1 MSRKLLIITC
11 IIALSAL
18 PVTDVFAGEKDGVYS
33 RLADELTSLSSIQK
47 ILDGN
52 NAKLQK
58 VTDRLN
64 TLQSQ
69 EETSSI
75 QRKKKQLDSR
85 TEVLSKKGESI
96 EQAIEAKKQDIESMK
111 AQLSDG
117 EDVRAWHKKAKS
129 QVVAWNYSANNKTLT
144 LTILDKNKQTS
155 SEKPAKFRIRSN
167 EKVYIADKLPEGLQ
181 GVVPEGWTVNFD
193 EKAGVAKI
201 EDPENIPGSA
211 LDNTAR
217 SFTSGE
223 AFVVLKTAAMTIK
236 PAEQPS
242 QSYELESES
251 ESEAESEPLITLPVQ
266 QPAPEYFDMPEPQI
280 TY

>member
-11 IIALSAL
+11 IIALSVMS
-18 PVTDVFAGEKDGVYS
+18 VTGVFAGEKDGIYS

-64 TLQSQ
+64 TLQSK

-75 QRKKKQLDSR
+75 QHKKKVLDSR
-85 TEVLSKKGESI
+85 TEALNKKGEAI
-96 EQAIEAKKQDIESMK
+96 AQEIEAKNQDIESMK
-111 AQLSDG
+111 AQLNDG

-144 LTILDKNKQTS
+144 LTILDKNKKTS
-155 SEKPAKFRIRSN
+155 SEKPARFRIRNN
-167 EKVYIADKLPEGLQ
+167 EKVYVADKLPEGLQ
-181 GVVPEGWTVNFD
+181 GVIPEGWTVNFD

-201 EDPENIPGSA
+201 EDVDNITGSA

-217 SFTSGE
+217 TFTSGE
-223 AFVVLKTAAMTIK
+223 AFVILKTSAMTIK
-236 PAEQPS
+236 PAEQTS
-242 QSYELESES
+242 QTDEFDLDSES
-251 ESEAESEPLITLPVQ
+251 EQEPLIKLPVQ
-266 QPAPEYFDMPEPQI
+266 PTPEYFEMPETQPV
-280 TY
+280 Y

>member
-11 IIALSAL
+11 IIALSVMS
-18 PVTDVFAGEKDGVYS
+18 VTGVFAGEKDGIYS

-64 TLQSQ
+64 TLQSK

-75 QRKKKQLDSR
+75 QHKKKVLDSR
-85 TEVLSKKGESI
+85 TEALNKKGEAI
-96 EQAIEAKKQDIESMK
+96 AQEIEAKNQDIESMK
-111 AQLSDG
+111 AQLNDG

-144 LTILDKNKQTS
+144 LTILDKNKKTS
-155 SEKPAKFRIRSN
+155 SEKPARFRIRNN
-167 EKVYIADKLPEGLQ
+167 EKVYVADKLPEGLQ
-181 GVVPEGWTVNFD
+181 GIIPEGWTVNFD

-201 EDPENIPGSA
+201 EDVDNITGSA

-217 SFTSGE
+217 TFTSGE
-223 AFVVLKTAAMTIK
+223 AFVILKTSAMTIK
-236 PAEQPS
+236 PAEQIS
-242 QSYELESES
+242 QTDELNLDSES
-251 ESEAESEPLITLPVQ
+251 EQEPLIKLPVQ
-266 QPAPEYFDMPEPQI
+266 PTPEYFEMPETQPV
-280 TY
+280 Y

>member
-11 IIALSAL
+11 IIALSVMS
-18 PVTDVFAGEKDGVYS
+18 VTGVFAGEKDGIYS

-75 QRKKKQLDSR
+75 QRKKKVLDSR
-85 TEVLSKKGESI
+85 TEALNKKGEAI
-96 EQAIEAKKQDIESMK
+96 AQEIEAKNQDIESMK
-111 AQLSDG
+111 AQLNDG

-129 QVVAWNYSANNKTLT
+129 QVVAWNYSANNKTMT
-144 LTILDKNKQTS
+144 LTILDKNKKTS
-155 SEKPAKFRIRSN
+155 SEKPARFRIRNN
-167 EKVYIADKLPEGLQ
+167 EKVYVADKLPEGLQ
-181 GVVPEGWTVNFD
+181 GVIPEGWTVNFD

-201 EDPENIPGSA
+201 EDVDNITGSA

-217 SFTSGE
+217 TFTSGE
-223 AFVVLKTAAMTIK
+223 AFVILKTSAMTIK
-236 PAEQPS
+236 PAEQTS
-242 QSYELESES
+242 QTDEFDLDSES
-251 ESEAESEPLITLPVQ
+251 EQEPLIKLPVQ
-266 QPAPEYFDMPEPQI
+266 PTPEYFEMPETQPV
-280 TY
+280 Y

>member
-11 IIALSAL
+11 IIALSVMS
-18 PVTDVFAGEKDGVYS
+18 VTGVFAGEKDGIYS

-75 QRKKKQLDSR
+75 QHKKKVLDSR
-85 TEVLSKKGESI
+85 TEALNKKGEAI
-96 EQAIEAKKQDIESMK
+96 AQEIEAKNQDIESMK
-111 AQLSDG
+111 AQLNDG

-144 LTILDKNKQTS
+144 LTILDKNKKTS
-155 SEKPAKFRIRSN
+155 SEKPARFRIRNN
-167 EKVYIADKLPEGLQ
+167 EKVYVADKLPEGLQ
-181 GVVPEGWTVNFD
+181 GIIPEGWTVNFD

-201 EDPENIPGSA
+201 EDVDNITGSA

-217 SFTSGE
+217 TFTSGE
-223 AFVVLKTAAMTIK
+223 AFVILKTSAMTIK
-236 PAEQPS
+236 PAEQIS
-242 QSYELESES
+242 QTDELNLDSES
-251 ESEAESEPLITLPVQ
+251 EQEPLIKLPVQ
-266 QPAPEYFDMPEPQI
+266 PTPEYFEMPETQPV
-280 TY
+280 Y

>member
-11 IIALSAL
+11 IIALSVMS
-18 PVTDVFAGEKDGVYS
+18 VTGVFAGEKDGIYS

-64 TLQSQ
+64 TLQSK

-75 QRKKKQLDSR
+75 QHKKKVLDSR
-85 TEVLSKKGESI
+85 TEALNKKGEAI
-96 EQAIEAKKQDIESMK
+96 AQEIEAKNQDIESMK
-111 AQLSDG
+111 AQLNDG

-144 LTILDKNKQTS
+144 LTILDKNKKTS
-155 SEKPAKFRIRSN
+155 SEKPARFRIRNN
-167 EKVYIADKLPEGLQ
+167 EKVYVADKLPEGLQ
-181 GVVPEGWTVNFD
+181 GIIPEGWTVNFD

-201 EDPENIPGSA
+201 EDVDNITGSA

-217 SFTSGE
+217 TFTSGE
-223 AFVVLKTAAMTIK
+223 AFVILKTSAMTIK
-236 PAEQPS
+236 PAEQTS
-242 QSYELESES
+242 QTDEFDLDSES
-251 ESEAESEPLITLPVQ
+251 EQEPLIKLPVQ
-266 QPAPEYFDMPEPQI
+266 PTPEYFEMPETQPV
-280 TY
+280 Y

>member
-11 IIALSAL
+11 IIALSVMS
-18 PVTDVFAGEKDGVYS
+18 VTGVFAGEKDGIYS

-75 QRKKKQLDSR
+75 QHKKKVLDSR
-85 TEVLSKKGESI
+85 TEALNKKGEAI
-96 EQAIEAKKQDIESMK
+96 AQEIEAKNQDIESMK
-111 AQLSDG
+111 AQLNDG

-129 QVVAWNYSANNKTLT
+129 QVVAWNYSANNKTMT
-144 LTILDKNKQTS
+144 LTILDKNKKTS
-155 SEKPAKFRIRSN
+155 SEKPARFRIRNN
-167 EKVYIADKLPEGLQ
+167 EKVYVADKLPEGLQ
-181 GVVPEGWTVNFD
+181 GVIPEGWTVNFD

-201 EDPENIPGSA
+201 EDVDNITGSA

-217 SFTSGE
+217 TFTSGE
-223 AFVVLKTAAMTIK
+223 AFVILKTSAMTIK
-236 PAEQPS
+236 PAEQTS
-242 QSYELESES
+242 QTDEFDLDSES
-251 ESEAESEPLITLPVQ
+251 EQEPLIKLPVQ
-266 QPAPEYFDMPEPQI
+266 PTPEYFEMPETQPV
-280 TY
+280 Y

>member
-11 IIALSAL
+11 IIALSVMS
-18 PVTDVFAGEKDGVYS
+18 VTGVFAGEKDGIYS

-64 TLQSQ
+64 TLQSK

-75 QRKKKQLDSR
+75 QHKKKVLDSR
-85 TEVLSKKGESI
+85 TEALNKKGEAI
-96 EQAIEAKKQDIESMK
+96 AQEIEAKNQDIESMK
-111 AQLSDG
+111 AQLNDG

-129 QVVAWNYSANNKTLT
+129 QVVAWNYSANNKTMT
-144 LTILDKNKQTS
+144 LTILDKNKKTS
-155 SEKPAKFRIRSN
+155 SEKPARFRIRNN
-167 EKVYIADKLPEGLQ
+167 EKVYVADKLPEGLQ
-181 GVVPEGWTVNFD
+181 GVIPEGWTVNFD

-201 EDPENIPGSA
+201 EDVDNITGSA

-217 SFTSGE
+217 TFTSGE
-223 AFVVLKTAAMTIK
+223 AFVILKTSAMTIK
-236 PAEQPS
+236 PAEQIS
-242 QSYELESES
+242 QTDELNLDSES
-251 ESEAESEPLITLPVQ
+251 EQEPLIKLPVQ
-266 QPAPEYFDMPEPQI
+266 PTPEYFEMPETQPV
-280 TY
+280 Y

>member
-11 IIALSAL
+11 IIALSVMS
-18 PVTDVFAGEKDGVYS
+18 VTGVFAGEKDGIYS

-75 QRKKKQLDSR
+75 QHKKKVLDSR
-85 TEVLSKKGESI
+85 TEALNKKGEAI
-96 EQAIEAKKQDIESMK
+96 AQEIEAKNQDIESMK
-111 AQLSDG
+111 AQLNDG

-129 QVVAWNYSANNKTLT
+129 QVVAWNYSANNKTMT
-144 LTILDKNKQTS
+144 LTILDKNKKTS
-155 SEKPAKFRIRSN
+155 SEKPARFRIRNN
-167 EKVYIADKLPEGLQ
+167 EKVYVADKLPEGLQ
-181 GVVPEGWTVNFD
+181 GVIPEGWTVNFD

-201 EDPENIPGSA
+201 EDVDNITGSA

-217 SFTSGE
+217 TFTSGE
-223 AFVVLKTAAMTIK
+223 AFVILKTSAMTIK
-236 PAEQPS
+236 PAEQIS
-242 QSYELESES
+242 QTDELNLDSES
-251 ESEAESEPLITLPVQ
+251 EQEPLIKLPVQ
-266 QPAPEYFDMPEPQI
+266 PTPEYFEMPETQPV
-280 TY
+280 Y

>member
-11 IIALSAL
+11 IIALSVMS
-18 PVTDVFAGEKDGVYS
+18 VTGVFAGEKDGIYS

-75 QRKKKQLDSR
+75 QHKKKVLDSR
-85 TEVLSKKGESI
+85 TEALNKKGEAI
-96 EQAIEAKKQDIESMK
+96 AQEIEAKNQDIESMK
-111 AQLSDG
+111 AQLNDG

-144 LTILDKNKQTS
+144 LTILDKNKKTS
-155 SEKPAKFRIRSN
+155 SEKPARFRIRNN
-167 EKVYIADKLPEGLQ
+167 EKVYVADKLPEGLQ
-181 GVVPEGWTVNFD
+181 GVIPEGWTVNFD

-201 EDPENIPGSA
+201 EDVDNITGSA

-217 SFTSGE
+217 TFTSGE
-223 AFVVLKTAAMTIK
+223 AFVILKTSAMTIK
-236 PAEQPS
+236 PAEQTS
-242 QSYELESES
+242 QTDEFDLDSES
-251 ESEAESEPLITLPVQ
+251 EQEPLIKLPVQ
-266 QPAPEYFDMPEPQI
+266 PTPEYFEMPETQPV
-280 TY
+280 Y

>member
-11 IIALSAL
+11 IIALSVMS
-18 PVTDVFAGEKDGVYS
+18 VTGVFAGEKDGIYS

-75 QRKKKQLDSR
+75 QHKKKVLDSR
-85 TEVLSKKGESI
+85 TEALNKKGEAI
-96 EQAIEAKKQDIESMK
+96 AQEIEAKNQDIESMK
-111 AQLSDG
+111 AQLNDG

-129 QVVAWNYSANNKTLT
+129 QVVAWNYSANNKTMT
-144 LTILDKNKQTS
+144 LTILDKNKKTS
-155 SEKPAKFRIRSN
+155 SEKPARFRIRNN
-167 EKVYIADKLPEGLQ
+167 EKVYVADKLPEGLQ
-181 GVVPEGWTVNFD
+181 GIIPEGWTVNFD

-201 EDPENIPGSA
+201 EDVDNITGSA

-217 SFTSGE
+217 TFTSGE
-223 AFVVLKTAAMTIK
+223 AFVILKTSAMTIK
-236 PAEQPS
+236 PAEQIS
-242 QSYELESES
+242 QTDELNLDSES
-251 ESEAESEPLITLPVQ
+251 EQEPLIKLPVQ
-266 QPAPEYFDMPEPQI
+266 PTPEYFEMPETQPV
-280 TY
+280 Y

>member
-11 IIALSAL
+11 IIALSVMS
-18 PVTDVFAGEKDGVYS
+18 VTGVFAGEKDGIYS

-75 QRKKKQLDSR
+75 QRKKKVLDSR
-85 TEVLSKKGESI
+85 TEALNKKGEAI
-96 EQAIEAKKQDIESMK
+96 AQEIEAKNQDIESMK
-111 AQLSDG
+111 AQLNDG

-144 LTILDKNKQTS
+144 LTILDKNKKTS
-155 SEKPAKFRIRSN
+155 SEKPARFRIRNN
-167 EKVYIADKLPEGLQ
+167 EKVYVADKLPEGLQ
-181 GVVPEGWTVNFD
+181 GIIPEGWTVNFD

-201 EDPENIPGSA
+201 EDVDNITGSA

-217 SFTSGE
+217 TFTSGE
-223 AFVVLKTAAMTIK
+223 AFVILKTSAMTIK
-236 PAEQPS
+236 PAEQIS
-242 QSYELESES
+242 QTDELNLDSES
-251 ESEAESEPLITLPVQ
+251 EQEPLIKLPVQ
-266 QPAPEYFDMPEPQI
+266 PTPEYFEMPETQPV
-280 TY
+280 Y

>member
-11 IIALSAL
+11 IIALSVMS
-18 PVTDVFAGEKDGVYS
+18 VTGVFAGEKDGIYS

-64 TLQSQ
+64 TLQSK

-75 QRKKKQLDSR
+75 QHKKKVLDSR
-85 TEVLSKKGESI
+85 TEALNKKGEAI
-96 EQAIEAKKQDIESMK
+96 AQEIEAKNQDIESMK
-111 AQLSDG
+111 AQLNDG

-144 LTILDKNKQTS
+144 LTILDKNKKTS
-155 SEKPAKFRIRSN
+155 SEKPARFRIRNN
-167 EKVYIADKLPEGLQ
+167 EKVYVADKLPEGLQ
-181 GVVPEGWTVNFD
+181 GVIPEGWTVNFD

-201 EDPENIPGSA
+201 EDVDNITGSA

-217 SFTSGE
+217 TFTSGE
-223 AFVVLKTAAMTIK
+223 AFVILKTSAMTIK
-236 PAEQPS
+236 PAEQIS
-242 QSYELESES
+242 QTDELNLDSES
-251 ESEAESEPLITLPVQ
+251 EQEPLIKLPVQ
-266 QPAPEYFDMPEPQI
+266 PTPEYFEMPETQPV
-280 TY
+280 Y

>member
-1 MSRKLLIITC
+1 MSKKLLIITC
-11 IIALSAL
+11 IIALSVMS
-18 PVTDVFAGEKDGVYS
+18 VTGVFAGEKDGIYS

-75 QRKKKQLDSR
+75 QHKKKVLDSR
-85 TEVLSKKGESI
+85 TEALNKKGEAI
-96 EQAIEAKKQDIESMK
+96 AQEIEAKNQDIESMK
-111 AQLSDG
+111 AQLNDG

-129 QVVAWNYSANNKTLT
+129 QVVAWNYSANNKTMT
-144 LTILDKNKQTS
+144 LTILDKNKKTS
-155 SEKPAKFRIRSN
+155 SEKPARFRIRNN
-167 EKVYIADKLPEGLQ
+167 EKVYVADKLPEGLQ
-181 GVVPEGWTVNFD
+181 GVIPEGWTVNFD

-201 EDPENIPGSA
+201 EDVDNITGSA

-217 SFTSGE
+217 TFTSGE
-223 AFVVLKTAAMTIK
+223 AFVILKTSAMTIK
-236 PAEQPS
+236 PAEQIS
-242 QSYELESES
+242 QTDELNLDSES
-251 ESEAESEPLITLPVQ
+251 EQEPLIKLPVQ
-266 QPAPEYFDMPEPQI
+266 PTPEYFEMPETQPV
-280 TY
+280 Y